1 MNTLTSAIPSAASE
15 RQRPLRKFEHEYVR
29 CLIRRMHHLETRIE
43 SRPEA
48 TDRSLSFDR
57 HEFAALGW
65 VLKQL
70 GIDPAAER

>member
-1 MNTLTSAIPSAASE
+1 
-15 RQRPLRKFEHEYVR
+15 
-29 CLIRRMHHLETRIE
+29 MHHLETRIE